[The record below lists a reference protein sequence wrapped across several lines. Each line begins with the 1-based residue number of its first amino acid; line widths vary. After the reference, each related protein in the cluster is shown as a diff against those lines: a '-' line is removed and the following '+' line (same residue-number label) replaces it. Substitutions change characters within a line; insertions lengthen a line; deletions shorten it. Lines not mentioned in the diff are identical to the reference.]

1 MRNGACVD
9 SASAGEGIMA
19 PKRLTKSGLIA
30 IAPIFCRA
38 VLGLGCVIVAA
49 VVVAIFATSLAMAD
63 PAVSQNVPLPVPAPL
78 PKTGTPPAAAAA
90 KPANDKPA
98 TDKAANDKAANDK
111 AASDKAAS
119 DKAAT
124 ETRQTPGLFPFSA
137 LFGNKSS
144 TAPAAPEPPSP
155 FDAKQRALLDRI
167 SNYLSSVQT
176 MVGKFVQ
183 VGPDGGRTEGMFYLQ
198 KPGRVRFQ
206 YNPPSPIDIISDG
219 SSVVVRDRKLA
230 TQDLYPLSQT
240 PLRYLL
246 AERIDLLRDTD
257 VVSVSADDS
266 FATVVIE
273 QKQILIGTDRLM
285 IMFDAKDLTL
295 KQWTVTDPQGFD
307 TTVAVYNL
315 DSTKKPD
322 PNLFVINYQR
332 EQTGVQ

>member
-1 MRNGACVD
+1 
-9 SASAGEGIMA
+9 MA
-19 PKRLTKSGLIA
+19 PKRPARSGLIA
-30 IAPIFCRA
+30 IAPSIRRTA
-38 VLGLGCVIVAA
+38 IGLCCSIVAA
-49 VVVAIFATSLAMAD
+49 IVVTIFATCWAVAN
-63 PAVSQNVPLPVPAPL
+63 PAVSENVPLPVPAPL
-78 PKTGTPPAAAAA
+78 PKPGTAPPPAAA
-90 KPANDKPA
+90 KL
-98 TDKAANDKAANDK
+98 
-111 AASDKAAS
+111 
-119 DKAAT
+119 AT
-124 ETRQTPGLFPFSA
+124 ETRQTPSLFPFSA

-144 TAPAAPEPPSP
+144 TATPAPSAPEPPSP

-183 VGPDGGRTEGMFYLQ
+183 VGPDGGRTEGTFYMQ
-198 KPGRVRFQ
+198 KPGRVHFE

-273 QKQILIGTDRLM
+273 QKQLLVGTNRLM

-295 KQWTVTDPQGFD
+295 KQWTVTDLQGFD

>member
-1 MRNGACVD
+1 
-9 SASAGEGIMA
+9 MA
-19 PKRLTKSGLIA
+19 PKRPARSGLIA
-30 IAPIFCRA
+30 IAPSIRRTA
-38 VLGLGCVIVAA
+38 IGLCCSIVAA
-49 VVVAIFATSLAMAD
+49 IVVTIFATCWAVAN
-63 PAVSQNVPLPVPAPL
+63 PAVSENVPLPVPAPL
-78 PKTGTPPAAAAA
+78 PKTGTAPPPAAA
-90 KPANDKPA
+90 KP
-98 TDKAANDKAANDK
+98 
-111 AASDKAAS
+111 
-119 DKAAT
+119 AT
-124 ETRQTPGLFPFSA
+124 ETRQTPSLFPFSA

-144 TAPAAPEPPSP
+144 TATPAPSAPEPPSP

-183 VGPDGGRTEGMFYLQ
+183 VGPDGGRTEGTFYMQ
-198 KPGRVRFQ
+198 KPGRVHFE

-273 QKQILIGTDRLM
+273 QKQLLVGTNRLM

-295 KQWTVTDPQGFD
+295 KQWTVTDLQGFD

-322 PNLFVINYQR
+322 PNLFAINYQR

>member
-1 MRNGACVD
+1 
-9 SASAGEGIMA
+9 MA
-19 PKRLTKSGLIA
+19 PKRLARSGLIA
-30 IAPIFCRA
+30 IAPILRRTAIGWC
-38 VLGLGCVIVAA
+38 CSVIVALGA
-49 VVVAIFATSLAMAD
+49 AICAPGLASAD
-63 PAVSQNVPLPVPAPL
+63 PVVSENVPLPVPAPL
-78 PKTGTPPAAAAA
+78 PKTGIVPPPA
-90 KPANDKPA
+90 
-98 TDKAANDKAANDK
+98 
-111 AASDKAAS
+111 
-119 DKAAT
+119 
-124 ETRQTPGLFPFSA
+124 ETRQTPSLFPFSA

-144 TAPAAPEPPSP
+144 TATPAPSAPEPPSP

-167 SNYLSSVQT
+167 STYLSGVQT

-183 VGPDGGRTEGMFYLQ
+183 VGPDGGRTEGTFYLQ
-198 KPGRVRFQ
+198 KPGRVRFA

-273 QKQILIGTDRLM
+273 QKQLFVGTDRLM

>member
-1 MRNGACVD
+1 
-9 SASAGEGIMA
+9 MA
-19 PKRLTKSGLIA
+19 PKRPARSGLIA
-30 IAPIFCRA
+30 IAPSIRRTA
-38 VLGLGCVIVAA
+38 IGLCCSIVAA
-49 VVVAIFATSLAMAD
+49 IVVTIFATCWAVAN
-63 PAVSQNVPLPVPAPL
+63 PAVSENVPLPVPAPL
-78 PKTGTPPAAAAA
+78 PKTGTAPPPAAA
-90 KPANDKPA
+90 KP
-98 TDKAANDKAANDK
+98 
-111 AASDKAAS
+111 
-119 DKAAT
+119 AT
-124 ETRQTPGLFPFSA
+124 ETRQTPSLFPFSA

-144 TAPAAPEPPSP
+144 TATPAPNAPEPPSP

-183 VGPDGGRTEGMFYLQ
+183 VGPDGGRTEGTFYMQ
-198 KPGRVRFQ
+198 KPGRVHFE

-273 QKQILIGTDRLM
+273 QKQLLVGTNRLM

-295 KQWTVTDPQGFD
+295 KQWTVTDLQGFD

>member
-1 MRNGACVD
+1 
-9 SASAGEGIMA
+9 MA
-19 PKRLTKSGLIA
+19 PQRPAGSGLIA
-30 IAPIFCRA
+30 IAPILRRA
-38 VLGLGCVIVAA
+38 TIGLACC
-49 VVVAIFATSLAMAD
+49 IFAATGATICAPGFAAAD
-63 PAVSQNVPLPVPAPL
+63 PATTANVPLPVPAPL
-78 PKTGTPPAAAAA
+78 PKTGTAPPPAAAAA
-90 KPANDKPA
+90 KPANEKS
-98 TDKAANDKAANDK
+98 TSDKAANDKSANDK
-111 AASDKAAS
+111 P
-119 DKAAT
+119 AT
-124 ETRQTPGLFPFSA
+124 ETRQAPSLFPFSA

-144 TAPAAPEPPSP
+144 NAAPSAPSAPEPPSP
-155 FDAKQRALLDRI
+155 FDAKQRALLDRV
-167 SNYLSSVQT
+167 SAYLSSVQT

-183 VGPDGGRTEGMFYLQ
+183 VGPDGGRTEGTFYIQ
-198 KPGRVRFQ
+198 KPGRVRFA

-257 VVSVSADDS
+257 VVSVSSDDS

-273 QKQILIGTDRLM
+273 QKQLFVGTDRLM

-332 EQTGVQ
+332 EQTGFQ

>member
-1 MRNGACVD
+1 
-9 SASAGEGIMA
+9 MA
-19 PKRLTKSGLIA
+19 PKRLARSGLIA
-30 IAPIFCRA
+30 VAPILCRT
-38 VLGLGCVIVAA
+38 VIGLCCGVIVTIA
-49 VVVAIFATSLAMAD
+49 VAIAVATLGARSASAD
-63 PAVSQNVPLPVPAPL
+63 PAVSENIPLPVPAPL
-78 PKTGTPPAAAAA
+78 PKTGSAAPPAAAAA
-90 KPANDKPA
+90 KPANEKP
-98 TDKAANDKAANDK
+98 ANDKAANDK
-111 AASDKAAS
+111 ATNDKP
-119 DKAAT
+119 AT
-124 ETRQTPGLFPFSA
+124 ETRQTPSLFPFSA

-144 TAPAAPEPPSP
+144 TATPAPNAAEPPSP

-183 VGPDGGRTEGMFYLQ
+183 VGPDGGRTEGMFYMQ

-246 AERIDLLRDTD
+246 AERINLLRDTD

-273 QKQILIGTDRLM
+273 QKQLLVGTDRLM

>member
-1 MRNGACVD
+1 
-9 SASAGEGIMA
+9 MA
-19 PKRLTKSGLIA
+19 PQRPAKSGLIA
-30 IAPIFCRA
+30 IARMLRRTAIGRCCS
-38 VLGLGCVIVAA
+38 VSVAIA
-49 VVVAIFATSLAMAD
+49 VVAIGVAIPPMGSAVAD
-63 PAVSQNVPLPVPAPL
+63 PVVSENVPLPVPAPL
-78 PKTGTPPAAAAA
+78 PKTGAAPAPAAAA
-90 KPANDKPA
+90 KPASDKPVS
-98 TDKAANDKAANDK
+98 DKS
-111 AASDKAAS
+111 ASDKSGNDKSAS
-119 DKAAT
+119 
-124 ETRQTPGLFPFSA
+124 ETRQTPSLFPFSA
-137 LFGNKSS
+137 LFGNHSS
-144 TAPAAPEPPSP
+144 TASTPPKAQELPKAQEPPSP
-155 FDAKQRALLDRI
+155 FDAKQRALLDRV
-167 SNYLSSVQT
+167 SAYLSSVQI

-183 VGPDGGRTEGMFYLQ
+183 VGPDGGRTEGTFYIQ
-198 KPGRVRFQ
+198 KPGRVRFA

-257 VVSVSADDS
+257 VVSVTSDDS

-273 QKQILIGTDRLM
+273 QKQLFVGTDRLM

-315 DSTKKPD
+315 DTTKKPD

>member
-1 MRNGACVD
+1 
-9 SASAGEGIMA
+9 MA
-19 PKRLTKSGLIA
+19 PKRPARSGLIA
-30 IAPIFCRA
+30 IAPSIRRTA
-38 VLGLGCVIVAA
+38 IGLCCSIVAA
-49 VVVAIFATSLAMAD
+49 IVVTIFATCWAVAN
-63 PAVSQNVPLPVPAPL
+63 PAVSENVPLPVPAPL
-78 PKTGTPPAAAAA
+78 PKTGTAPPPAAA
-90 KPANDKPA
+90 KP
-98 TDKAANDKAANDK
+98 
-111 AASDKAAS
+111 
-119 DKAAT
+119 AT
-124 ETRQTPGLFPFSA
+124 ETRQTPSLFPFSA

-144 TAPAAPEPPSP
+144 TATPAPSAPEPPSP

-183 VGPDGGRTEGMFYLQ
+183 VGPDGGRTEGTFYMQ
-198 KPGRVRFQ
+198 KPGRVHFE

-273 QKQILIGTDRLM
+273 QKQLLVGTNRLM

-295 KQWTVTDPQGFD
+295 KQWTVTDLQGFD

>member
-1 MRNGACVD
+1 
-9 SASAGEGIMA
+9 MA
-19 PKRLTKSGLIA
+19 RRRLAMSGLIA
-30 IAPIFCRA
+30 VAPILRQA
-38 VLGLGCVIVAA
+38 MIGLCCAIVAA
-49 VVVAIFATSLAMAD
+49 IAFATLGASSASAD
-63 PAVSQNVPLPVPAPL
+63 PAASENIPLPVPAPL
-78 PKTGTPPAAAAA
+78 PKTGSAAPPAPAAAKAA
-90 KPANDKPA
+90 SEKPAS
-98 TDKAANDKAANDK
+98 DKAANDKAANDK
-111 AASDKAAS
+111 P
-119 DKAAT
+119 AT
-124 ETRQTPGLFPFSA
+124 ETRQTPSLFPFSA

-144 TAPAAPEPPSP
+144 TPAPEPPSP

-167 SNYLSSVQT
+167 SHYLSNVQT

-183 VGPDGGRTEGMFYLQ
+183 VGPDGGRTEGTFYMQ

-257 VVSVSADDS
+257 VVSVGADDS

-273 QKQILIGTDRLM
+273 QKQLFVGTDRLM